1 MHKLL
6 KSLVDERNALTGLM
20 TQLADTAADED
31 RDLTEPEQERMR
43 GWQTRCAVIDS
54 EAAEQNGYLESQ
66 RAWAKLQEQ
75 LKSAQPDPAPVS
87 QQRSGGAHISTPESG
102 WGEQFTRSAAF
113 ANYPGHG
120 MGQRV
125 ELAGI
130 FDIDQRAAID
140 STWMQVPPYQHTPQL
155 WKMTTPLLDAISR
168 EKVSTGAIEWYT
180 FPGSYPLAQVVA
192 EGQLKPEANLTPT
205 LHTAS
210 LNTYAHFK
218 GITRQA
224 LEDIPRVQTIIE
236 NALRGGI
243 LLKLEA
249 DTAAVLAADTDI
261 EDLPADDMLSGI
273 RVAIGEVQANGYA
286 NPNIIL
292 MNPADLAN
300 VDIGIMSGT
309 LGGPAVNGSLWGI
322 RTVAVGAVPVG
333 TAYVGDAK
341 AAITLFDRGATS
353 VYLTDSH
360 ADYFLRN
367 TLVVLAETRALPAV
381 TEAQAII
388 RVGVTVIP

>member
-31 RDLTEPEQERMR
+31 RDLTEPEQDRLR

-54 EAAEQNGYLESQ
+54 EAAEQNSYLESQ

-75 LKSAQPDPAPVS
+75 LKTSNAEPEPA
-87 QQRSGGAHISTPESG
+87 QQRNGSAVISKSDSSG
-102 WGEQFTRSAAF
+102 WAEQFTRSAAF
-113 ANYPGHG
+113 QNYPGFG
-120 MGQRV
+120 TGQRV
-125 ELAGI
+125 DVSGI
-130 FDIDQRAAID
+130 FDVAQRASVDTAWINL
-140 STWMQVPPYQHTPQL
+140 PPHQHAPQL
-155 WKMTTPLLDAISR
+155 WTMTTPLLDSISR

-180 FPGSYPLAQVVA
+180 FPGSYPLAGIVA
-192 EGQLKPEANLTPT
+192 EGALKPEAALAPT

-210 LNTYAHFK
+210 LNTYAHWR

-224 LEDIPRVQTIIE
+224 LEDIPRIQAIIE

-249 DTAAVLAADTDI
+249 DTASALAADTDI
-261 EDLPADDMLSGI
+261 ADLPADDILSGI
-273 RVAIGEVQANGYA
+273 RVAIGDVQAAGYA

-309 LGGPAVNGSLWGI
+309 LGGPAVNGSLWGV
-322 RTVAVGAVPVG
+322 RTVAVAAVPVN
-333 TAYVGDAK
+333 TAYVGDLK
-341 AAITLFDRGATS
+341 AAVTLFDRGATS

-381 TEAQAII
+381 TEAAAVV
-388 RVGVTVIP
+388 RVGVTPIP